1 MFSTPV
7 GHRQENVFPSE
18 ARSSEAHY
26 CLYLLKA
33 EAVHDSFGSVCFT
46 SVLGG
51 YKSSSALTVC
61 VCAVL
66 QSASYVLP

>member
-18 ARSSEAHY
+18 VHY